1 MFPRSIG
8 RATRTATRSISTTS
22 SDPVLAQLLSLSLPL
37 IKSTGFSTETLI
49 RASVLLPP
57 PHTPLAPA
65 GYSTATLDALFPSP
79 PPTPKV
85 NSMTREEIIAD
96 ARGEMEGEALGRE
109 RFGPAQA
116 LVEEWLREGRRFMC
130 DQVRDDG
137 SKGEEAI
144 RKGMEMRI
152 RYNQDYIDLLPDV
165 SLPFSTG
172 TKGKLFISISSPGS
186 RIVDCIGQLAPRL
199 HLCSLTVPLA
209 RSLPQTRRRNRSR
222 PHSSLRRSRTRRQ
235 SLPSQAFATCH

>member
-1 MFPRSIG
+1 MFPRSIV
-8 RATRTATRSISTTS
+8 RASRTATRSISTSS

-57 PHTPLAPA
+57 PHTPLSPS
-65 GYSTATLDALFPSP
+65 GYTTATLNALFPSP

-85 NSMTREEIIAD
+85 NSMTREEIMAD

-130 DQVRDDG
+130 DQVRENG
-137 SKGEEAI
+137 SKGEAAI
-144 RKGMEMRI
+144 RMGMEERI

-165 SLPFSTG
+165 SPLLIR
-172 TKGKLFISISSPGS
+172 TKGKSFISYFITRLSLFSRYRPHHPSRPSPLSHPSLRLLHISSTS
-186 RIVDCIGQLAPRL
+186 RK
-199 HLCSLTVPLA
+199 SLTT
-209 RSLPQTRRRNRSR
+209 SLKFPEIKDK
-222 PHSSLRRSRTRRQ
+222 
-235 SLPSQAFATCH
+235 A